1 MEFYKYEAT
10 GNDMIIIDNLS
21 NKFPKK
27 QDVIKLLCDRHK
39 GIGSDGLILLDGSFE
54 NNIIMS
60 FYNSDGSEAS
70 MCGNGGR
77 CFVSYIYSKYCLS
90 DIVFKAGDG
99 FHRAYVDY
107 KGGRSYDVRLSM
119 NDVTSVIR
127 DNNSF
132 VLNTGVPHYVR
143 FVDNLDSESFID
155 DSRKIR
161 YSNRFMPEG
170 INVDFA
176 KYEGDMIFLRT
187 YERGV
192 ENETLSC
199 GTGVVAAAISS
210 YYINSGKG
218 KDIVRK
224 VLTKGGELTVS
235 YNVDNDVFYNI
246 FLEGNVNFVFSG
258 VVEI

>member
-1 MEFYKYEAT
+1 
-10 GNDMIIIDNLS
+10 
-21 NKFPKK
+21 
-27 QDVIKLLCDRHK
+27 
-39 GIGSDGLILLDGSFE
+39 
-54 NNIIMS
+54 
-60 FYNSDGSEAS
+60 
-70 MCGNGGR
+70 
-77 CFVSYIYSKYCLS
+77 
-90 DIVFKAGDG
+90 VFKAGDG